1 MKLKKLN
8 TCITKIIKLNL
19 QSFGL
24 IRNFLYSNY
33 SISFQDV
40 HTFCIFKLKFLVVPV
55 FSVYPFKPNNYKLLL
70 FYFGQKRN
78 FICWIYFIKNIDFE
92 KNPTKISKT
101 QFCCNLSSLIIKND
115 IKWWC
120 CHSNRKHIK
129 IWIFKNHVLEFL
141 VVMQ

>member
-1 MKLKKLN
+1 MYCQNNKTLIYNLSGLLGIFCTLIIQYLSRTYIHFVYLN
-8 TCITKIIKLNL
+8 
-19 QSFGL
+19 
-24 IRNFLYSNY
+24 Y
-33 SISFQDV
+33 
-40 HTFCIFKLKFLVVPV
+40 LVVSF
-55 FSVYPFKPNNYKLLL
+55 FSVYPFKPDNYKLLL
-70 FYFGQKRN
+70 FYFGQKHN

-92 KNPTKISKT
+92 KKPTKISKT